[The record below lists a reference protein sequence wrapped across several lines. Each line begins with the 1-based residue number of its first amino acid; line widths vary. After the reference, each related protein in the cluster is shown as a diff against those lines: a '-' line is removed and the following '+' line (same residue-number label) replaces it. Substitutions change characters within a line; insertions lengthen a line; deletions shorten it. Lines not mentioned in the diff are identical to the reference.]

1 MGATDDSWP
10 AGFRGRMSGGEGRPA
25 ARPGGGQDRLAGV
38 FRALAAGPGQAGGG
52 LLAEAVAG
60 GLQIDESMVACSL
73 TSVTGDQF
81 ETLTFTSEAALEL
94 DHLQYRA
101 RSGPCVTAAA
111 QHRRCLVAEPGG
123 PWRAVP
129 AWAQTA
135 EQFGIQGVLSV
146 PLPGDRRL
154 ASLNLYAADP
164 DGLDVPV
171 VTARAELMGR
181 LISRLLAGLGAPLP
195 EPGPAPGQLP
205 RSVAARRGLMNRARD
220 TLAWQEQVT
229 AGEAFV
235 RLARRSA
242 SEARSIFDIAR
253 DVAQDGAS
261 DTEAAG

>member
-1 MGATDDSWP
+1 MTGDD
-10 AGFRGRMSGGEGRPA
+10 GRPA
-25 ARPGGGQDRLAGV
+25 ARSGSGQHRPAAV

-73 TSVTGDQF
+73 TSVTGDHF

-111 QHRRCLVAEPGG
+111 QRRRCLVAGPGG

-129 AWAQTA
+129 GWAHA
-135 EQFGIQGVLSV
+135 ADRFGVRGVLSV
-146 PLPGDRRL
+146 PLPGDRHP
-154 ASLNLYAADP
+154 AGLNLYAAGP
-164 DGLDVPV
+164 AGLDAPV
-171 VTARAELMGR
+171 VTARAELIGR
-181 LISRLLAGLGAPLP
+181 LISRLLAGLGGPLR
-195 EPGPAPGQLP
+195 EPGPAPGQLSP
-205 RSVAARRGLMNRARD
+205 SVAARRALMDRARD
-220 TLAWQEQVT
+220 TLAGQEQVT
-229 AGEAFV
+229 AGEAFA

-242 SEARSIFDIAR
+242 DEARSIFDIAR
-253 DVAQDGAS
+253 DVVQDGAA